1 MPQGDLFIS
10 KVFARI
16 GGPGIIPRA
25 PSSVLPC
32 LFTGDAPELP
42 RAPGALVM

>member
-16 GGPGIIPRA
+16 GGLGIIPRA
-25 PSSVLPC
+25 PSSVLSC
-32 LFTGDAPELP
+32 LFTGDPLELP
-42 RAPGALVM
+42 RALGALVM